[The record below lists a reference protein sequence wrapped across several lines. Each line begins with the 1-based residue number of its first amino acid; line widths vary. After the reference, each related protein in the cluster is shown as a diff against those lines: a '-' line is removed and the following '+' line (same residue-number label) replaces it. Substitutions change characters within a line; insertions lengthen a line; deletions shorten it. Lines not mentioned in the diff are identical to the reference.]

1 MYIPDPDVIY
11 SPSEQVRNLMAFGAL
26 PARVSNT
33 LRAMSID
40 PSVTDIRMSLKE
52 IYIKDTRDI
61 GKGDIYLVTVVT
73 DNLSSE
79 PFTITIKTFED
90 IHNEEN
96 LQIGPGGL
104 AIYRNEPGKIPR
116 FLDYRILVVESD
128 QEIRQAV
135 DVLEEV
141 KEDEQYK
148 SFRDSLSAMAGVS
161 QPATALITVAA
172 DFIMGLVARVLR
184 MNRDD
189 QIIYV
194 AGSFDDKFDDLGV
207 KYGLV
212 VHKNL
217 YGKVAYQVEAL

>member
-11 SPSEQVRNLMAFGAL
+11 SPSEQVRNLMAFGEL

-40 PSVTDIRMSLKE
+40 PSVTDVRMSLKE
-52 IYIKDTRDI
+52 VYIKDTRDL
-61 GKGDIYLVTVVT
+61 GRGDIYLVTVVT
-73 DNLSSE
+73 DNISPE

-90 IHNEEN
+90 IHDEEG

-116 FLDYRILVVESD
+116 FLDYRIMVVESD
-128 QEIRQAV
+128 QEIRQAG
-135 DVLEEV
+135 DVLEQI
-141 KEDEQYK
+141 KDDEQYL
-148 SFRDSLSAMAGVS
+148 SFRDSLSAMAGVP

-172 DFIMGLVARVLR
+172 DFVMGLIARVLR

-212 VHKNL
+212 SHKNQ
-217 YGKVAYQVEAL
+217 YGKVTYQVEAL

>member
-52 IYIKDTRDI
+52 VYIKDTRDL
-61 GKGDIYLVTVVT
+61 GKGDIYLVTLVT

-90 IHNEEN
+90 IHDGEN

-135 DVLEEV
+135 DVLEQV

-172 DFIMGLVARVLR
+172 DFIIGLVARVLR

-189 QIIYV
+189 QIMYV

-212 VHKNL
+212 VHKNQ
-217 YGKVAYQVEAL
+217 YGKVTYQVEAL

>member
-11 SPSEQVRNLMAFGAL
+11 SPSEQVRNLMAFGEL

-33 LRAMSID
+33 LRTMSID

-52 IYIKDTRDI
+52 VYVKDTRDL
-61 GKGDIYLVTVVT
+61 GKGDIYLVTLVT
-73 DNLSSE
+73 DNLSAE

-90 IHNEEN
+90 IHDDER
-96 LQIGPGGL
+96 LPIGPGGL

-135 DVLEEV
+135 DVLEQV

-148 SFRDSLSAMAGVS
+148 SFRDSLSAMVGVS
-161 QPATALITVAA
+161 HPATALITVAA
-172 DFIMGLVARVLR
+172 DFVMGLIARVLR

-189 QIIYV
+189 QIIYI

-207 KYGLV
+207 KYGQV
-212 VHKNL
+212 VHKNQ
-217 YGKVAYQVEAL
+217 YGKVTYQVEAL

>member
-11 SPSEQVRNLMAFGAL
+11 SPSEQVRNLMAFGEL

-40 PSVTDIRMSLKE
+40 PSVTDVRMSLKE
-52 IYIKDTRDI
+52 VYIKDTRDL
-61 GKGDIYLVTVVT
+61 GRGDIYLVTVVT
-73 DNLSSE
+73 DNISPE

-90 IHNEEN
+90 IHDEEG

-104 AIYRNEPGKIPR
+104 AIYRNESGKIPR
-116 FLDYRILVVESD
+116 FLDYRIMVVESD
-128 QEIRQAV
+128 QEIRQAGE
-135 DVLEEV
+135 VLEQI
-141 KEDEQYK
+141 KDDEQYL
-148 SFRDSLSAMAGVS
+148 SFRDSLSAMAGVP

-172 DFIMGLVARVLR
+172 DFVMGLIARVLR

-212 VHKNL
+212 SHKNQ
-217 YGKVAYQVEAL
+217 YGKVTYQVEAL

>member
-1 MYIPDPDVIY
+1 MYIPEPDVIY
-11 SPSEQVRNLMAFGAL
+11 SPSEQVRNLMAFGEL
-26 PARVSNT
+26 PARVSNA

-52 IYIKDTRDI
+52 VYIKNTRDL
-61 GKGDIYLVTVVT
+61 GKGDVYLVTVVT
-73 DNLSSE
+73 DNLSPE

-90 IHNEEN
+90 IHNEEG

-104 AIYRNEPGKIPR
+104 AIYRNELGKVPR

-128 QEIRQAV
+128 QEIRQAGE
-135 DVLEEV
+135 VLEQV

-172 DFIMGLVARVLR
+172 DFVMGLIAMVLR

-212 VHKNL
+212 THKNQ
-217 YGKVAYQVEAL
+217 YGKVTYQVEAL

>member
-1 MYIPDPDVIY
+1 MYIPEPDVIY
-11 SPSEQVRNLMAFGAL
+11 SPSEQVRNLMTFGEL

-33 LRAMSID
+33 LRAMAID

-52 IYIKDTRDI
+52 VFIKDTRDP
-61 GKGDIYLVTVVT
+61 GKGDIYLVTLVT
-73 DNLSSE
+73 DNLSPE

-90 IHNEEN
+90 IHDEEG
-96 LQIGPGGL
+96 LPIGPGGL

-116 FLDYRILVVESD
+116 FLDYRILIVESD
-128 QEIRQAV
+128 QEIRQAG
-135 DVLEEV
+135 DVLEQV

-148 SFRDSLSAMAGVS
+148 SFRDSLSAMAGIS

-172 DFIMGLVARVLR
+172 DFIMGLVARILR

-212 VHKNL
+212 AHKNH
-217 YGKVAYQVEAL
+217 YGKVTYQVEAL

>member
-11 SPSEQVRNLMAFGAL
+11 SPSEHVRNLVAFGEL
-26 PARVSNT
+26 PVRVNNT
-33 LRAMSID
+33 LRAMSLD

-52 IYIKDTRDI
+52 VYIKDTRDP

-73 DNLSSE
+73 DNLSPE

-90 IHNEEN
+90 IHDEEG

-104 AIYRNEPGKIPR
+104 AIYRNEGGKVPR
-116 FLDYRILVVESD
+116 FLDYRIMVVESD
-128 QEIRQAV
+128 QEIRQAA
-135 DVLEEV
+135 DVIEQITA
-141 KEDEQYK
+141 DDQYK
-148 SFRDSLSAMAGVS
+148 SFRDSLVAIAGVS

-172 DFIMGLVARVLR
+172 DFVMGLVAKVLR

-189 QIIYV
+189 QIIYI

-207 KYGLV
+207 KYGPV
-212 VHKNL
+212 AHKNL
-217 YGKVAYQVEAL
+217 YGKVIYQVEAV